1 MTGLSIKGSQVV
13 MSLLL
18 TAIAQGGWV
27 DWAIAHPLPDY
38 RLTEDIDQVD
48 GFELLLHERYNQGV
62 IDAAIPV
69 PAENVPTLIPITVEN
84 DRLRWNDDESQLLVV
99 TWKNQR
105 SYDTFIAPNT
115 RTSESEA
122 HVIWVTAAPEIQE
135 FCHRYLAEHPNATAE
150 ELDLRLKQHLGLH
163 YDWNYDVF
171 VELWVSPDDLFR
183 PCVDPDITDMQ
194 CGRQFGSR
202 YPQVRNIE
210 DYRAFYNNLYAQSFR
225 GTPGVPWTGLGY
237 TYDWGSPVTEVG
249 ASEFIVVPNAAY
261 AIHNVQP
268 TQTYCSALD

>member
-1 MTGLSIKGSQVV
+1 MKDVNINVAKVL
-13 MSLLL
+13 MSLLM
-18 TAIAQGGWV
+18 TTITQGLWMPG
-27 DWAIAHPLPDY
+27 ANAHPLSDY
-38 RLTEDIDQVD
+38 RLTSDVNVTDASDLVLQEQ
-48 GFELLLHERYNQGV
+48 YNQGV
-62 IDAAIPV
+62 LDAAIPV
-69 PAENVPTLIPITVEN
+69 PGENVSTLTAITAES
-84 DRLRWNDDESQLLVV
+84 DRLIWNEDESRLLVV

-115 RTSESEA
+115 RTSASEA

-135 FCHRYLAEHPNATAE
+135 FCHRYLAEHPNATAA

-171 VELWVSPDDLFR
+171 VELWVSPEDLFR

-194 CGRQFGSR
+194 CGRQFGDS
-202 YPQVRNIE
+202 YPHVRNIE

-249 ASEFIVVPNAAY
+249 ASEFIVVPDAAY
-261 AIHNVQP
+261 TIHNVQA
-268 TQTYCSALD
+268 TQTYCSVLD